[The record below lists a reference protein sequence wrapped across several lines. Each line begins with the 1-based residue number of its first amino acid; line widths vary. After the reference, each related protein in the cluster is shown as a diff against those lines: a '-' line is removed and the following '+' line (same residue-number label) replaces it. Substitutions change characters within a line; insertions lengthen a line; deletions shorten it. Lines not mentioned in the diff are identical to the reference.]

1 MGLTRPTGEYVDHM
15 VGPGGWPE
23 ASEDLLYDRAE
34 ELTGVL
40 QQVTDAL
47 ETCLRQQGEIFDG
60 GIWSGGAASA
70 AGTEFQTRIDGL
82 VTLREGLETAINWHR
97 YVAGSIEQAKSDICD
112 NVDNAN
118 RQITSLAQDS
128 DLDDSE
134 RTTAIEQVVR
144 AAHRANGRVV
154 EQTAEQIRASKTWRP
169 SRPALP
175 NLDDPKRPSPI
186 VLPDVP
192 ATPGDDDDHRHRP
205 PTPVI
210 PPVSPI
216 TPAVPPVSPITPE
229 PTPSPVAPIRPV
241 SPSVPGGNP
250 SPTPPPAPASEPA
263 GPGPRTPGAA
273 PPPAPAATAQPSPRG
288 RGVAPASVSL
298 ASAAAPKHRTD
309 DSASAA
315 ATPSAP
321 VMPGAP
327 MSPSAPGAGS
337 GAGGKGV
344 RPAVASQP
352 SAPNAAAR
360 PAPRRTAAPAPAPT
374 REDQPI
380 MVPPIPVS
388 AARAERDAVAEAAAP
403 ESVRRRDDPL
413 RLARRIAAALNA
425 PRAPG
430 RRFMGFFWL
439 TGVTTDGTIVVA
451 NSYALAFIP
460 EGVALPEQVVMAS
473 ADDAIP
479 AAERARWATEPLRAL
494 QSWTAHHS
502 KTLRA
507 VIATAEQFAGSDPGT
522 SKVVL
527 EPDDIPDSGDMTGRS
542 RLQVVDVGA
551 AELLASTPD
560 TGLAGLLPP
569 APAGAAPDRSRELW
583 VEVMTPVAMRSANS
597 QAEHLKAFQAYAAA
611 CRESCSAGAHAAGD
625 PEALRAAVADWM
637 YWKHVAGLMD
647 SALAAAE

>member
-216 TPAVPPVSPITPE
+216 TPVIPPVSQITPAVPPVSPITPE

-273 PPPAPAATAQPSPRG
+273 PPPAPLRVRGGMVVPWRRPPSTGQTIRPR
-288 RGVAPASVSL
+288 RPQHL
-298 ASAAAPKHRTD
+298 RHR
-309 DSASAA
+309 SCRARRCRRAHR
-315 ATPSAP
+315 
-321 VMPGAP
+321 
-327 MSPSAPGAGS
+327 APG
-337 GAGGKGV
+337 
-344 RPAVASQP
+344 P
-352 SAPNAAAR
+352 
-360 PAPRRTAAPAPAPT
+360 
-374 REDQPI
+374 
-380 MVPPIPVS
+380 
-388 AARAERDAVAEAAAP
+388 ARAAKGCGPRSRASRRP
-403 ESVRRRDDPL
+403 PMPPPGRRRGARL
-413 RLARRIAAALNA
+413 RRRRRRLARIN
-425 PRAPG
+425 
-430 RRFMGFFWL
+430 
-439 TGVTTDGTIVVA
+439 
-451 NSYALAFIP
+451 
-460 EGVALPEQVVMAS
+460 Q
-473 ADDAIP
+473 
-479 AAERARWATEPLRAL
+479 
-494 QSWTAHHS
+494 
-502 KTLRA
+502 
-507 VIATAEQFAGSDPGT
+507 
-522 SKVVL
+522 
-527 EPDDIPDSGDMTGRS
+527 
-542 RLQVVDVGA
+542 
-551 AELLASTPD
+551 
-560 TGLAGLLPP
+560 
-569 APAGAAPDRSRELW
+569 
-583 VEVMTPVAMRSANS
+583 
-597 QAEHLKAFQAYAAA
+597 
-611 CRESCSAGAHAAGD
+611 
-625 PEALRAAVADWM
+625 
-637 YWKHVAGLMD
+637 
-647 SALAAAE
+647 